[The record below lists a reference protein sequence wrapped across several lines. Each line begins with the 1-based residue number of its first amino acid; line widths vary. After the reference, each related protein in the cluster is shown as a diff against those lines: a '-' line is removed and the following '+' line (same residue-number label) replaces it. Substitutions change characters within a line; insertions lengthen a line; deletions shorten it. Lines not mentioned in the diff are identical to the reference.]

1 MKGRLAALLML
12 VLPLCAAAA
21 AAAAP
26 AVEICYNY
34 GCAMRERVHFEP
46 PRLALLEARLRAA
59 DSAQAER
66 AVLAEVLGGL
76 YRMAGEQTPVAADR
90 AGNLL
95 DAGVEGR
102 MDCID
107 HSTSTT
113 ALLQLLEARGSLRHH
128 TVLAP
133 ARRTRFILQH
143 FSAVIEEVEA
153 PPVLAAPVEVPD
165 HVGLLLA
172 LCDCPEVVED
182 IPRAPAPPPGTPGAR
197 FAVDSWFVNNGEA
210 AVVLPLADWL
220 NGDGPN
226 VH

>member
-1 MKGRLAALLML
+1 MKSVLPALLML
-12 VLPLCAAAA
+12 CLPIS

-34 GCAMRERVHFEP
+34 GCAVRVPVRFEP
-46 PRLALLEARLRAA
+46 LRLEALEARLREA
-59 DSAQAER
+59 DGAQAER
-66 AVLAEVLGGL
+66 AVLGEVLGKL
-76 YRMAGEQTPVAADR
+76 YRIAGEQTPVAADR

-95 DAGVEGR
+95 DGGVDGR

-107 HSTSTT
+107 HSTSST
-113 ALLQLLEARGSLRHH
+113 ALLQLLETRGSLRYH

-133 ARRTRFILQH
+133 ARRARFILQH
-143 FSAVIEEVEA
+143 FSAVIEEVE
-153 PPVLAAPVEVPD
+153 PPMPLAAPAEVPD

-172 LCDCPEVVED
+172 LCDCPEVVDD
-182 IPRAPAPPPGTPGAR
+182 IPRPPAPPPGNPGAR
-197 FAVDSWFVNNGEA
+197 FAVDSWFVDNGEP

-226 VH
+226 VQ

>member
-1 MKGRLAALLML
+1 MKSVLPALLML
-12 VLPLCAAAA
+12 CLPIS

-34 GCAMRERVHFEP
+34 GCAVRVPVRFEP
-46 PRLALLEARLRAA
+46 LRLEALEARLREA

-66 AVLAEVLGGL
+66 AVLGEVLGKL
-76 YRMAGEQTPVAADR
+76 YRIAGEQTPVAADR

-95 DAGVEGR
+95 DGGVDGR

-107 HSTSTT
+107 HSTSST
-113 ALLQLLEARGSLRHH
+113 ALLQLLETRGSLRYH

-133 ARRTRFILQH
+133 ARRARFILQH
-143 FSAVIEEVEA
+143 FSAVIEEVE
-153 PPVLAAPVEVPD
+153 PPMPLAAPAEVPD

-172 LCDCPEVVED
+172 LCDCPEVVDD
-182 IPRAPAPPPGTPGAR
+182 IPRPPAPPPGNPGAR
-197 FAVDSWFVNNGEA
+197 FAVDSWFVDNGEP

-226 VH
+226 VQ